1 LGYFYKLNLS
11 TQLNIEEGKKMGKK
25 EEIIAVITP
34 ALEVLGF
41 YLEDVTITS
50 AGRRSMLT
58 VIVDGDTHLSLD
70 QVTAAT
76 KGISEIVEGIQ
87 SLGQTPF
94 TLEVTSPGLD
104 RPLTKPRH
112 WRKNI
117 DRLVKVILLDGSE
130 VKGRVKDVSETFV
143 TIDEQV
149 INFTDIKRAT
159 LEIEFKQVGK

>member
-1 LGYFYKLNLS
+1 
-11 TQLNIEEGKKMGKK
+11 MGKK
-25 EEIIAVITP
+25 EEISAAITP
-34 ALEVLGF
+34 ALSNLGF
-41 YLEDVTITS
+41 YLEDVVITT
-50 AGRRSMLT
+50 AGRRSMIT

-70 QVTAAT
+70 QVTQVT
-76 KGISEIVEGIQ
+76 KAIGEIIENIQ

-94 TLEVTSPGLD
+94 TLEVTSPGID

-117 DRLVKVILLDGSE
+117 NRLVKVVLLDGKE
-130 VKGRVKDVSETFV
+130 IKGRVRDSTQISA

-149 INFTDIKRAT
+149 INLSDIKRAT

>member
-1 LGYFYKLNLS
+1 
-11 TQLNIEEGKKMGKK
+11 MGKK
-25 EEIIAVITP
+25 EDISAVITP
-34 ALEVLGF
+34 ALSALGF

-70 QVTAAT
+70 QVTSAT
-76 KGISEIVEGIQ
+76 KAIGEIVESLQ
-87 SLGQTPF
+87 SLGDTPF

-117 DRLVKVILLDGSE
+117 DRLVKVVLLDGKE
-130 VKGRVKDVSETFV
+130 VKGRIKAASEVSATVGES
-143 TIDEQV
+143 E
-149 INFTDIKRAT
+149 INFTDIKRAS
-159 LEIEFKQVGK
+159 LEVEFKQVGK

>member
-1 LGYFYKLNLS
+1 
-11 TQLNIEEGKKMGKK
+11 MGKK
-25 EEIIAVITP
+25 EEISAAITP
-34 ALEVLGF
+34 ALSDLGF
-41 YLEDVTITS
+41 YLEDITITS

-70 QVTAAT
+70 QVTVAT
-76 KGISEIVEGIQ
+76 KAISEIVENIQ
-87 SLGQTPF
+87 SLGQAPF

-117 DRLVKVILLDGSE
+117 DRLVKIVLLDGKE
-130 VKGRVKDVSETFV
+130 IKGRVKNATEISATV
-143 TIDEQV
+143 DEQV
-149 INFTDIKRAT
+149 VKFSDIKRAT

>member
-1 LGYFYKLNLS
+1 
-11 TQLNIEEGKKMGKK
+11 MGKK
-25 EEIIAVITP
+25 EEISAAITP
-34 ALEVLGF
+34 ALSDLGF
-41 YLEDVTITS
+41 YLEDITITS

-70 QVTAAT
+70 QVTVAT
-76 KGISEIVEGIQ
+76 KAISEIVENIQ
-87 SLGQTPF
+87 SLGQAPF
-94 TLEVTSPGLD
+94 TLEVTSPGLE

-117 DRLVKVILLDGSE
+117 DRLVKIVLLDGTE
-130 VKGRVKDVSETFV
+130 IKGRVKDSTEISA

-149 INFTDIKRAT
+149 IKFSDIKRAT

>member
-1 LGYFYKLNLS
+1 
-11 TQLNIEEGKKMGKK
+11 MGKK
-25 EEIIAVITP
+25 EEISAAITP
-34 ALEVLGF
+34 ALSDLGF
-41 YLEDVTITS
+41 YLEDITITS

-70 QVTAAT
+70 QVTVAT
-76 KGISEIVEGIQ
+76 KAISEVVENIQ
-87 SLGQTPF
+87 SLGQAPF

-117 DRLVKVILLDGSE
+117 DRLVKIVLLDGKE
-130 VKGRVKDVSETFV
+130 IKGRVKDATEILATV
-143 TIDEQV
+143 DEQV
-149 INFTDIKRAT
+149 VKFSDIKRAT

>member
-1 LGYFYKLNLS
+1 
-11 TQLNIEEGKKMGKK
+11 MGKK
-25 EEIIAVITP
+25 EDISAAITP
-34 ALEVLGF
+34 ALEALGF

-70 QVTAAT
+70 QVTSAT
-76 KGISEIVEGIQ
+76 KAIGEIVESIQ
-87 SLGQTPF
+87 SLGETPF

-117 DRLVKVILLDGSE
+117 DRLVKVVLLDGKE
-130 VKGRVKDVSETFV
+130 IKGRIKAASEDSATVDQSEITFA
-143 TIDEQV
+143 
-149 INFTDIKRAT
+149 DIKRAS
-159 LEIEFKQVGK
+159 LEVEFKQVGK